1 VTKIE
6 GFAVGD
12 IIHINRARLKRQ
24 LPIPGQ
30 TAFLEQR
37 ITALLE
43 RLDDDPAV
51 ADEILRLR
59 NEIWLV
65 EAMTWPKG
73 H

>member
-1 VTKIE
+1 MS
-6 GFAVGD
+6 D
-12 IIHINRARLKRQ
+12 IVHINLARLKRQ

-43 RLDDDPAV
+43 HPDDRPEIS
-51 ADEILRLR
+51 DEILRLR

>member
-1 VTKIE
+1 M
-6 GFAVGD
+6 GD

-37 ITALLE
+37 TTALLGH
-43 RLDDDPAV
+43 LDDGPEVTA
-51 ADEILRLR
+51 EILRLR
-59 NEIWLV
+59 NEIWRV
-65 EAMTWPKG
+65 ETMTWPKG

>member
-1 VTKIE
+1 VKV
-6 GFAVGD
+6 AVCD
-12 IIHINRARLKRQ
+12 IIHINQARLKRQ
-24 LPIPGQ
+24 LPIPGE
-30 TAFLEQR
+30 TAFLEER
-37 ITALLE
+37 ITALLGH
-43 RLDDDPAV
+43 LDDGPEV

>member
-1 VTKIE
+1 
-6 GFAVGD
+6 VGD
-12 IIHINRARLKRQ
+12 VVHINFARRRRQ
-24 LPIPGQ
+24 LPIPGR

-43 RLDDDPAV
+43 HLDESPEV

-59 NEIWLV
+59 NEIWRV